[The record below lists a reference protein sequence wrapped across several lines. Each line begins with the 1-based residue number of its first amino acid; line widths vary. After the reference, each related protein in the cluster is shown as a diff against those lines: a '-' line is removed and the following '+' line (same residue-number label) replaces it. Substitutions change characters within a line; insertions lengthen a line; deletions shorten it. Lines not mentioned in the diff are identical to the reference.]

1 MRLEVLA
8 GELALCRLGP
18 EDEVPEWAEGGELLA
33 TVRTAEEL
41 TVVCTASAV
50 PAGVEASAGWL
61 ALRVSG
67 TLDLALTGVL
77 VKLLEPLAA
86 AEVPIFAVS
95 TYDTD
100 YVLVPARRL
109 DAASAALEAA
119 GHAVE
124 RAP

>member
-67 TLDLALTGVL
+67 
-77 VKLLEPLAA
+77 PLAA